1 MEEIL
6 KKVFSGDRRT
16 VARAI
21 SMVENRDPRRYR
33 MLAGL
38 RSKASHAL
46 VVGIT
51 GSPGAGKSALVDRLT
66 TEYRRKG
73 LTVGIIAVD
82 PSSPFT
88 GGALLGDR
96 IRMQQ
101 HATDPGVF
109 IRSMGTRGSLGGLS
123 RAAGEAAQ
131 ILAAGGKDIILI
143 ETVGVGQSEMEI
155 MKIADTTVV
164 VLTPGAGD
172 SIQTIKAGIME
183 IADVF
188 ALNKADLPGARRIA
202 REVRVMVETNCH
214 GAPWCPPVIETV
226 TINGQGVSELVQAIE
241 NHCHY
246 LAESGKLEEKRRQRV
261 LDELSETIISLFGE
275 WLGRQGQQQGLL
287 TNAAKQIAS
296 GQVDPYGAAVAVLQ
310 EIFAGGLKEE
320 GYSFSGQEAFKK

>member
-1 MEEIL
+1 MEEML
-6 KKVFSGDRRT
+6 KKVISGDRRT

-21 SMVENRDPRRYR
+21 TMVENRDPRRYK

-38 RSKASHAL
+38 RSRVSHAL

-51 GSPGAGKSALVDRLT
+51 GPPGAGKSALADRLI

-101 HATDPGVF
+101 HATDSGVF

-123 RAAGEAAQ
+123 LATGEAAQ
-131 ILAAGGKDIILI
+131 ILAASGKDIILI

-155 MKIADTTVV
+155 MKIADTTIV
-164 VLTPGAGD
+164 VLTPGGGD

-188 ALNKADLPGARRIA
+188 ALNKADLPGARRMA
-202 REVRVMVETNCH
+202 REVRIMVETNCH
-214 GAPWCPPVIETV
+214 GAPWCPPVVETV
-226 TINGQGVSELVQAIE
+226 TINGQGVSELAQAVK
-241 NHCHY
+241 NHCQY
-246 LAESGKLEEKRRQRV
+246 LSESGKLEEKRQQRV

-287 TNAAKQIAS
+287 TNAAHRVAS
-296 GQVDPYGAAVAVLQ
+296 GQADPYGAAVAMLQ
-310 EIFAGGLKEE
+310 GIFAGGFKEE
-320 GYSFSGQEAFKK
+320 IYSFGCQDVL

>member
-1 MEEIL
+1 MEEML

-21 SMVENRDPRRYR
+21 TMVENKDPRRYR
-33 MLAGL
+33 LLTGL
-38 RSKASHAL
+38 RPQGSKAL
-46 VVGIT
+46 IIGIT

-109 IRSMGTRGSLGGLS
+109 IRSMGTRGSLGGL
-123 RAAGEAAQ
+123 ALATGEVAQ
-131 ILAAGGKDIILI
+131 ILAASGKDIILI

-188 ALNKADLPGARRIA
+188 ALNKADLPGARRMA
-202 REVRVMVETNCH
+202 REVRAMVETNCH
-214 GAPWCPPVIETV
+214 GAPWCPPVVETV
-226 TINGQGVSELVQAIE
+226 TINGQGVSELAQAIE
-241 NHCHY
+241 KHCQY
-246 LAESGKLEEKRRQRV
+246 LSESGKLEEKRRQRV
-261 LDELSETIISLFGE
+261 LDELSGTIVSLFGE
-275 WLGRQGQQQGLL
+275 WVEQQGLQQGPL
-287 TNAAKQIAS
+287 RNAARRIAA
-296 GQVDPYGAAVAVLQ
+296 GQVDLYGAAVAVLQ
-310 EIFAGGLKEE
+310 GIFAGGFKEE
-320 GYSFSGQEAFKK
+320 VYYFGGQDV